1 MIKSKENAKV
11 KKWMKY
17 HQKKYRLQ
25 DRKFIVEE
33 KHLIEEALRCNIV
46 DTLIILENQVDLF
59 HFKQSEYVSEE
70 VMRKLSYNTSLN
82 KYIAICNMVE
92 NELVSNRILLLDDIQ
107 NPGNMGTILRSA
119 YAFGYNKVYLSQGCV
134 DIYNEKVIQA
144 SQGALFYLDIKIKP
158 LIEVLNEN
166 VDFMI
171 YATGF
176 SEDVIGLKDIV
187 TQQKMGFIL
196 GNEGSGVSKELLE
209 QANSV
214 VKIEMQ
220 NFDSLNVGI
229 AAAICMHS
237 FQEVE

>member
-33 KHLIEEALRCNIV
+33 KHLIEEALRCDIV
-46 DTLIILENQVDLF
+46 DTIIILENQVDIF
-59 HFKQSEYVSEE
+59 HFRQSEYVSEE

-158 LIEVLNEN
+158 LMEVLNEN
-166 VDFMI
+166 VDFTI

-176 SEDVIGLKDIV
+176 SEDAIGLKDIT

-196 GNEGSGVSKELLE
+196 GNEGSGVAKRLLE

-237 FQEVE
+237 FQEME